1 MGQRDALQQ
10 NHSAST
16 RALWPSFLPASYL
29 RAQYCSTGNSA
40 FWGRSVLMSS
50 AASGVKPGKVLASVS
65 DSVARP
71 EELWEPYPLLQLET
85 RNADNVTGLPC
96 RVQLD

>member
-1 MGQRDALQQ
+1 
-10 NHSAST
+10 
-16 RALWPSFLPASYL
+16 
-29 RAQYCSTGNSA
+29 
-40 FWGRSVLMSS
+40 MSS

-96 RVQLD
+96 RV